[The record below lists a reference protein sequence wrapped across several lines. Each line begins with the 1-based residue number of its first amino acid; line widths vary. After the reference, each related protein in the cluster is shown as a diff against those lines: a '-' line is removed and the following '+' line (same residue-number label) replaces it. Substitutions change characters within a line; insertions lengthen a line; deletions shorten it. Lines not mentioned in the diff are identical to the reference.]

1 MKEETVRQEEQA
13 QRSNTR
19 QPSPSESVETRQLV
33 AHALALAQSLGITTL
48 LVQADEL
55 TDIQLVEKSRGKQRI
70 VWLTRSDLPTES
82 LPASDVVL
90 RIPATHLTRMSQM
103 KMGLFLAVSNAY
115 IDVDTSVLCLSGIAG
130 SERLDTLMITN
141 PQRDFPW
148 FRKHPLQ
155 SSRTHSEARQLAR
168 LLDIAIQLAAEG
180 REGHPI
186 GTSFVLGD
194 LQELAPY
201 LRQLVLNPC
210 HGHAARERNIHR
222 PQFFE
227 TLREFAA
234 LDGAFIVSP
243 RGVVESAG
251 TYLDAPVRKARLAPG
266 LGARHAGAAAITAQT
281 TALAVVISSSSG
293 TVTVFRNGQAVLEL
307 EQPDPYWR

>member
-1 MKEETVRQEEQA
+1 MRRGEQT
-13 QRSNTR
+13 QHIHTKS
-19 QPSPSESVETRQLV
+19 SGPSESAETRQLV
-33 AHALALAQSLGITTL
+33 AHAFVLAQSLAITTL

-55 TDIQLVEKSRGKQRI
+55 TDIRLVEKSRGKQRI
-70 VWLTRSDLPTES
+70 VWLTRSDIPTEL
-82 LPASDVVL
+82 LPASDIVL
-90 RIPATHLTRMSQM
+90 RIPTTHLTRMSQM
-103 KMGLFLAVSNAY
+103 KMGLFLAVSNAH

-148 FRKHPLQ
+148 FRKHPLR
-155 SSRTHSEARQLAR
+155 SSRTRSEAKQLAR

-186 GTSFVLGD
+186 GTIFVLGAP
-194 LQELAPY
+194 QELAPY

-210 HGHAARERNIHR
+210 HGHPARERTIHR

-234 LDGAFIVSP
+234 LDGAFIVNP

-251 TYLDAPVRKARLAPG
+251 TYLDAPTRKARLAPG

-281 TALAVVISSSSG
+281 SAFAVVVSSSSG
-293 TVTVFRNGQAVLEL
+293 TVTVFRNGQTVLEL